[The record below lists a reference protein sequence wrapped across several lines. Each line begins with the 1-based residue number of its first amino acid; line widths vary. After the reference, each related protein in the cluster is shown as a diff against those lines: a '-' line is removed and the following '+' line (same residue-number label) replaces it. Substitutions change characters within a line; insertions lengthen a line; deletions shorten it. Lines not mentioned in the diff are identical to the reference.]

1 MPTFRSDSSAHTNLT
16 VEFTQLGRGS
26 GSVKYRC
33 DWTVTTGSETANG
46 AGANNYR
53 DLSIYWDTGVELA
66 KHRIKAT
73 SESWRSS
80 SKYQGSFEFEVGP
93 NVITTANP
101 GNFGAYIRTNATGTQ
116 SCIWTQYCT
125 NFSISYGEYW
135 SGASA
140 PYNLSMGPNPFEN
153 TVNFSWKPATAGIN
167 NAITEYRL
175 YIKVDEAEQQVYA
188 GSATSYQMNASGIER
203 GKRLR
208 ANVVAI
214 TQRGDNPA
222 CGWSNTIMRNN
233 VPNTP
238 TSLTLERTS
247 YIPGQTI
254 RIYFANNGDPNGNL
268 AGFEVATNVN
278 TQIVGSNASA
288 GATYVNVD
296 TTGWEQGTKRKF
308 RVRAYD
314 ALGAK
319 SNWSNYTAEV
329 TLNTAPLPPSIEYP
343 AKGSTVYSRR
353 PRVLLKAAQTND
365 GPKHILCV
373 GEQSTQQDITCFSCG
388 INDNLQGGQQV
399 IYRPVQEQAA
409 GSFAVQAAMDDSFLS
424 SEVVSQNFQIEELSF
439 TDANLALPGTKIKA
453 AHITE
458 LQSKV
463 NALRIAYGLQEKSF
477 SPVLA
482 GVTKIGNPAVI
493 AELQQGLQEVIGR
506 INEWDDGKFGMSISW
521 INPSAQN
528 GGVERTKLRQAIE
541 QLRTAVAEV

>member
-46 AGANNYR
+46 TGANNYR
-53 DLSIYWDTGVELA
+53 DLSIYWDTGIELA

-73 SESWRSS
+73 NEAWRAS

-101 GNFGAYIRTNATGTQ
+101 GSFGAYIRTNATGTQ
-116 SCIWTQYCT
+116 SCIWTRYCT
-125 NFSISYGEYW
+125 NFSISYGEFW
-135 SGASA
+135 SNAGAVS
-140 PYNLSMGPNPFEN
+140 NLSLGPNPFEN
-153 TVNFSWKPATAGIN
+153 TVNFSWGPATAGVN
-167 NAITEYRL
+167 NAILEYRL
-175 YIKVDEAEQQVYA
+175 YTKIDETEQQIYA
-188 GSATSYQMNASGIER
+188 GSATSYQMNASGIAR

-238 TSLTLERTS
+238 TSLTLDRTS
-247 YIPGQTI
+247 YIPGEII
-254 RIYFANNGDPNGNL
+254 RVHFANTGDPNGNL
-268 AGFEVATNVN
+268 AGFEAATNVD
-278 TQIVGSNASA
+278 TQIVGRNTSA
-288 GATYVNVD
+288 GATYVDID
-296 TTGWEQGTKRKF
+296 TTGWEQGIKRKF
-308 RVRAYD
+308 RVRGYD
-314 ALGAK
+314 ALGARG
-319 SNWSNYTAEV
+319 SWSNYTAEV
-329 TLNTAPLPPSIEYP
+329 TLNTAPLSPSIEYP
-343 AKGSTVYSRR
+343 AKGSTVYSKR

-373 GEQSTQQDITCFSCG
+373 GEQSTQQDSTCFSCG

-399 IYRPVQEQAA
+399 IYRPAQEQAA
-409 GSFAVQAAMDDSFLS
+409 GSFSLQAAMNDSFLS
-424 SEVVSQNFQIEELSF
+424 SETVSGNFQIAELSF
-439 TDANLALPGTKIKA
+439 TDADLSLPGMKIKA

-463 NALRIAYGLQEKSF
+463 NALRAAYGLEAVSF

-482 GVTKIGNPAVI
+482 GITKIGNPAVI
-493 AELQQGLQEVIGR
+493 TELQQALQEVIQR
-506 INEWDDGKFGMSISW
+506 INSWDDGKFGVSISW
-521 INPSAQN
+521 ISPAAQEA
-528 GGVERTKLRQAIE
+528 GVERAKLRQAIE
-541 QLRTAVAEV
+541 QLRAAVAEV

>member
-46 AGANNYR
+46 AGTNNYR

-101 GNFGAYIRTNATGTQ
+101 GSFGAYIRTNATGTQ
-116 SCIWTQYCT
+116 SCIWTRYCT
-125 NFSISYGEYW
+125 NFSIPYGEYW
-135 SGASA
+135 SNAGAIS
-140 PYNLSMGPNPFEN
+140 NLSLGPNPFEN
-153 TVNFSWKPATAGIN
+153 TVNFSWKPAVAGVN
-167 NAITEYRL
+167 NAILEYRL
-175 YIKVDEAEQQVYA
+175 YIKIDETERQIYA
-188 GSATSYQMNASGIER
+188 GSATSYQMNASGIAR

-208 ANVVAI
+208 ANVIAI

-247 YIPGQTI
+247 YIPGEII
-254 RIYFANNGDPNGNL
+254 RVRFANTGDPNGNL
-268 AGFEVATNVN
+268 AGFEAATNVD
-278 TQIVGSNASA
+278 TQIVGRNASA
-288 GATYVNVD
+288 GAAYVDID
-296 TTGWEQGTKRKF
+296 TAGWEQGIKRKF
-308 RVRAYD
+308 RVRGYD
-314 ALGAK
+314 ALGARG
-319 SNWSNYTAEV
+319 SWSNYTAEV

-343 AKGSTVYSRR
+343 VKGSTVYSRR
-353 PRVLLKAAQTND
+353 PRVLLRAAQTND

-373 GEQSTQQDITCFSCG
+373 GDQNTQQNGAFFSCG
-388 INDNLQGGQQV
+388 ISDNLQGGQQV
-399 IYRPVQEQAA
+399 IYRPAQEQAA
-409 GSFAVQAAMDDSFLS
+409 GSFSLRAAMDDSFLS
-424 SEVVSQNFQIEELSF
+424 SQAVTQNFQIAELSF
-439 TDANLALPGTKIKA
+439 TDADLTLPGTKIKA
-453 AHITE
+453 VHITE

-463 NALRIAYGLQEKSF
+463 NALRAAYGLEAVSF
-477 SPVLA
+477 LPVLV
-482 GVTKIGNPAVI
+482 GITKIGNLAVI
-493 AELQQGLQEVIGR
+493 AELQQGLQEVIER
-506 INEWDDGKFGMSISW
+506 INGWDDGKAG
-521 INPSAQN
+521 QR
-528 GGVERTKLRQAIE
+528 G
-541 QLRTAVAEV
+541 